1 MPIDWMEPKRNPAY
15 AKTLAAK
22 REAMYRGELTDRAAL
37 LHRLG
42 HARASVRARLA
53 ANFGWDFEETPGP
66 IAAGELDAVL
76 DAIIDREFGA
86 TRATPRTKGGSK

>member
-1 MPIDWMEPKRNPAY
+1 MPFDWMQPKRNPAH

-22 REAMYRGELTDRAAL
+22 REAMYRGELAERAAL

-42 HARASVRARLA
+42 HGKAAVRARLA
-53 ANFGWDFEETPGP
+53 ANLGWDFDG
-66 IAAGELDAVL
+66 AAGAVAGGEL

-86 TRATPRTKGGSK
+86 ARATPRNKGGAK